1 MLHYKHMRKQAGFT
15 IVELLIVIVVI
26 AILAAITIVAYNGIQ
41 QRSRDAI
48 RVSDLKGVQK
58 ALELFYID
66 QGRYPTT
73 PGGATWDDH
82 WTAMQTCLTT
92 GVSCGFTPSNYQPVV
107 SKVPNDPQDNPNT
120 QSDTDPTYYTGYE
133 GRTND
138 NYILRVKLENS
149 SDSALTNDADG
160 GWRTSTDGL
169 CNDPWYCIK
178 KDWPW

>member
-1 MLHYKHMRKQAGFT
+1 MRKPTGFT

-82 WTAMQTCLTT
+82 WTAMQTCLTA
-92 GVSCGFTPSNYQPVV
+92 GVNCGFTPTNYQPVV

-120 QSDTDPTYYTGYE
+120 QSDADPTYYTGYE

-138 NYILRVKLENS
+138 NYMLRVKLENPN
-149 SDSALTNDADG
+149 DPALANDADG
-160 GWRTSTDGL
+160 GWRNGTDGL

-178 KDWPW
+178 KDWPY